1 MDPFTLGAGIIGFG
15 MQVGGMF
22 GMASASK
29 QAAQISQGI
38 ARDEQA
44 INAQKYQQML
54 LQNRRQQLENIRN
67 VQRQRAL
74 ATASAVNQGA
84 QYGTGL
90 QGGLAEIYNKGTEN
104 ALGLAQGEEIGTN
117 IYNLNAS
124 ISDKK
129 MQMADVQSDMAI
141 SQGIMS
147 LGGSLMGNAGTVGKL
162 GKNVFG

>member
-1 MDPFTLGAGIIGFG
+1 MEPISLGLAIAGFAMSSGGLGGLFG
-15 MQVGGMF
+15 
-22 GMASASK
+22 SSK
-29 QAAQISQGI
+29 AAAQNSQAI
-38 ARDEQA
+38 AQDEQA

-104 ALGLAQGEEIGTN
+104 ALGLSQGEEIGTN

-129 MQMADVQSDMAI
+129 MQQASIQSDMAME
-141 SQGIMS
+141 QGLMS
-147 LGGSLMGNAGTVGKL
+147 LGGSLMSNSGTIGKL
-162 GKNVFG
+162 GKNLFG